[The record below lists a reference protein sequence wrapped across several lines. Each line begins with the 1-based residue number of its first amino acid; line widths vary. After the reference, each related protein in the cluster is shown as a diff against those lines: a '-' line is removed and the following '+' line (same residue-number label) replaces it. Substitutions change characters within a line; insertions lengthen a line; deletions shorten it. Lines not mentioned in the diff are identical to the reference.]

1 MHFIKGLVLNR
12 TRSVRFIEVSSFLDI
27 FDIDVFRLLLSRCH
41 FWCYS
46 FLLLLTTAESPLM
59 MCLLVIWV
67 TNGRLLSI
75 AALDYP
81 LEKRVKLRMLLLD
94 HLKQALMRVL
104 YLKLQLFYPRLGLF
118 I

>member
-67 TNGRLLSI
+67 TNG
-75 AALDYP
+75 
-81 LEKRVKLRMLLLD
+81 
-94 HLKQALMRVL
+94 QADTS
-104 YLKLQLFYPRLGLF
+104 
-118 I
+118 